1 MRGNRRKFMRF
12 LEIILNWWASR
23 PSNILIPGTVP
34 GAMES
39 VSVLPREWME
49 LSWIIVLGYTIVPII
64 VSILL
69 CYSLTRSQGKRFL
82 LRWWIFLIATALINA
97 VIIYI
102 FLSSKT
108 FAGGAEETLLYW
120 KIPWYMVFSR
130 SLVGFFQ
137 TIVYYYL
144 LSILFVKLLGGIF
157 NFPKFRL
164 NLAYPFPNLFRA

>member
-1 MRGNRRKFMRF
+1 MRF
-12 LEIILNWWASR
+12 LEILLNWWAQR

-34 GAMES
+34 GSMES

-49 LSWIIVLGYTIVPII
+49 LSWIMVIGYTVILII
-64 VSILL
+64 ISIFL
-69 CYSLTRSQGKRFL
+69 CYLLTRAQGKRFL
-82 LRWWIFLIATALINA
+82 IRWWIFLFITALFNA

-108 FAGGAEETLLYW
+108 FASGTAEAMLYW
-120 KIPWYMVFSR
+120 KIPTFIVLNR
-130 SLVGFFQ
+130 ALVGFCQ
-137 TIVYYYL
+137 TILYYYL
-144 LSILFVKLLGGIF
+144 FSILFVKVLGGIF